1 MAHDN
6 SKLAALGDFG
16 QSVWLDFIDRDLLQS
31 GRLEGLINQGVA
43 GMTTNPTIF
52 DKAIGHGTAYDGQFA
67 ELADSG
73 RSAAAIVDAL
83 IVADVQAACD
93 LLRGVYEHTEHGD
106 GFVSIEVPPALAY
119 NARKTI
125 DEARRLRSAVDRPN
139 LMVKIPGTPAGLTA
153 VRQSIAAGL
162 NINIT
167 LLFALDTY
175 EQVIDAYLGGLED
188 RVLHGE
194 PIDELRSVASF
205 FVSRVDVS
213 ADRAIDEALAG
224 EPKPDTMT
232 RAGLEGLRGTLGVA
246 NARLAYRRFSEISG
260 SERWHRLAER
270 GANPQRLLWASTSTK
285 NPAYDD
291 LLYVDSLIG
300 PNTVNTMPEETLQ
313 AFLDHGV
320 VRRTVDQ
327 GADEALD
334 RFERAA
340 RLGID
345 MKALT
350 GALQA
355 DGVALFRESFN
366 ELLAG
371 IERKRA
377 TLPAGHEGRLSA

>member
-6 SKLAALGDFG
+6 SKLAALGDLG
-16 QSVWLDFIDRDLLQS
+16 QSIWLDFIDRDLLQS
-31 GRLEGLINQGVA
+31 GRLDALVRQGVA

-52 DKAIGHGTAYDGQFA
+52 DKAIGHGTAYDRQFF
-67 ELADSG
+67 ELVDSG
-73 RSAAAIVDAL
+73 LSAAAIVDAL

-125 DEARRLRSAVDRPN
+125 DEARRLHGAVDRPN

-153 VRQSIAAGL
+153 VRHSVAAGL

-175 EQVIDAYLGGLED
+175 EQVVDAYLGGLED
-188 RVLHGE
+188 RVLKGRA
-194 PIDELRSVASF
+194 IDELRSVASF
-205 FVSRVDVS
+205 FVSRVDAS
-213 ADRAIDEALAG
+213 ADHAIDELLAG
-224 EPKPDTMT
+224 APDKTT
-232 RAGLEGLRGTLGVA
+232 RAGLEGLKGTLGVA
-246 NARLAYRRFSEISG
+246 NARLAYRRFSEISS

-285 NPAYDD
+285 NPDYDD
-291 LLYVDSLIG
+291 LLYVDNLIG
-300 PNTVNTMPEETLQ
+300 PNTVNTMPEETLR

-327 GADEALD
+327 GTDEARE
-334 RFERAA
+334 RFAQAA
-340 RLGID
+340 RLGVD

-350 GALQA
+350 GRLQA
-355 DGVALFRESFN
+355 DGVTLFRESFN
-366 ELLAG
+366 ELLTG
-371 IERKRA
+371 VERKRA
-377 TLPAGHEGRLSA
+377 ALPARQEGRMSA

>member
-6 SKLAALGDFG
+6 SKLAALADLG
-16 QSVWLDFIDRDLLQS
+16 QSIWLDFIDRDLLQS
-31 GRLEGLINQGVA
+31 GRLDALVRQGVA

-52 DKAIGHGTAYDGQFA
+52 DKAIGHGTAYDGQFS

-83 IVADVQAACD
+83 IIADVQAACD
-93 LLRGVYEHTEHGD
+93 LLRGVYEHTEHRD

-125 DEARRLRSAVDRPN
+125 DEARRLHGAVDRPN

-153 VRQSIAAGL
+153 VRHSIAAGL

-175 EQVIDAYLGGLED
+175 EQVVDAYLGGLED
-188 RVLHGE
+188 RVLQGRA
-194 PIDELRSVASF
+194 IDELRSVASF
-205 FVSRVDVS
+205 FVSRVDAS
-213 ADRAIDEALAG
+213 ADRAIDELLAG
-224 EPKPDTMT
+224 APGKTT
-232 RAGLEGLRGTLGVA
+232 RAGLEGLKGTLGVA
-246 NARLAYRRFSEISG
+246 NARLAYRRFGEISS

-285 NPAYDD
+285 NPDYDD
-291 LLYVDSLIG
+291 LLYVDNLIG
-300 PNTVNTMPEETLQ
+300 PNTVDTMPEETLR

-327 GADEALD
+327 GTAEARD
-334 RFERAA
+334 RFEQAA

-350 GALQA
+350 GGLQA

-377 TLPAGHEGRLSA
+377 ALPARQEGRMCA

>member
-6 SKLAALGDFG
+6 SKLAALGDLG
-16 QSVWLDFIDRDLLQS
+16 QSVWLDFISRDLLQS
-31 GRLEGLINQGVA
+31 GRLDELVTQGVA

-52 DKAIGHGTAYDGQFA
+52 GKAIGQGTSYDEQLD
-67 ELADSG
+67 ELADRG
-73 RSAAAIVDAL
+73 RSAAAIADAL

-93 LLRGVYEHTEHGD
+93 LLRRVYDHSDHRD

-119 NARKTI
+119 NARKST
-125 DEARRLRSAVDRPN
+125 DEARRLRDVVDRPN
-139 LMVKIPGTPAGLTA
+139 LMVKIPGTPAGLA
-153 VRQSIAAGL
+153 AIRQSVAAGL
-162 NINIT
+162 NINVT

-194 PIDELRSVASF
+194 PVDEVRSVASF
-205 FVSRVDVS
+205 FVSRVDAR
-213 ADRAIDEALAG
+213 ADQVIDELLAG
-224 EPKPDTMT
+224 ERDKMT
-232 RAGLEGLRGTLGVA
+232 RARLEGLKGTLAVA
-246 NARLAYRRFSEISG
+246 NARLAYRRLSEIST

-270 GANPQRLLWASTSTK
+270 GANQQRLLWASTSTK
-285 NPAYDD
+285 NPDYDD
-291 LLYVDSLIG
+291 LLYVDNLIG

-320 VRRTVDQ
+320 VRRTIDH
-327 GADEALD
+327 GLDEARD
-334 RFERAA
+334 RFEQAA
-340 RLGID
+340 RLGVD
-345 MKALT
+345 MTAVT

-366 ELLAG
+366 KLLAG

-377 TLPAGHEGRLSA
+377 ALLAGQEGRMSA

>member
-6 SKLAALGDFG
+6 SKLAALGDLG

-31 GRLEGLINQGVA
+31 GRLDALVRQGVA

-67 ELADSG
+67 ELAAAG
-73 RSAAAIVDAL
+73 RPAAAIVDAL
-83 IVADVQAACD
+83 IISDVRAACD
-93 LLRGVYEHTEHGD
+93 LLRGVYERTEHRD
-106 GFVSIEVPPALAY
+106 GFVSIEVPPALAH

-125 DEARRLRSAVDRPN
+125 DEARRLQGAVDRPN

-153 VRQSIAAGL
+153 VRHAVAAGL

-175 EQVIDAYLGGLED
+175 EQVVDAYLGGLED
-188 RVLHGE
+188 RVLHGQA
-194 PIDELRSVASF
+194 IDELRSVASF

-213 ADRAIDEALAG
+213 ADRAIDELLAG
-224 EPKPDTMT
+224 APGKSA
-232 RAGLEGLRGTLGVA
+232 RAGLEGLKGTLGVA
-246 NARLAYRRFSEISG
+246 NARLAYRRFGEIAS

-270 GANPQRLLWASTSTK
+270 GANPQRLLWASTSAK
-285 NPAYDD
+285 DPAYDD
-291 LLYVDSLIG
+291 LLYVDNLIG
-300 PNTVNTMPEETLQ
+300 PNTVNTMPEQTLR

-320 VRRTVDQ
+320 VRRTGDQ
-327 GADEALD
+327 GVDEARE
-334 RFERAA
+334 RFEQAA

-355 DGVALFRESFN
+355 AGVTLFRESFN

-377 TLPAGHEGRLSA
+377 ALPARQEGRMSA